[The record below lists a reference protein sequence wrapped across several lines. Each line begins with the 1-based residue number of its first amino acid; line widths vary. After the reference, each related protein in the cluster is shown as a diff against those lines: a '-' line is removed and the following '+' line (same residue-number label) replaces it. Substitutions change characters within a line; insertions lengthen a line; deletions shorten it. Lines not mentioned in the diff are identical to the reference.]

1 MPIISNP
8 NNFFC
13 EYHFVFSGNDI
24 LICNEQNQNN
34 FLDIKNLPDE
44 QILRKFFNNQT
55 TSDWFAEPD
64 LNYSALMLENE
75 SPLPCGCKSIALR
88 DFFWRTKTAEEQSKG
103 IPSYLGTLAARA
115 HGLLRLRETHRF
127 CPTCGKKLED
137 DTEFSA
143 KVCPACK
150 RQFFPRIEPA
160 VIVLVSKG
168 NEVLLVKNKNRKYD
182 TYACVSG
189 FVELGET
196 LEQAVKREVLEETG
210 ICIKNIRYTGSQ
222 SWPFPDQL
230 MLAFLADYESGEIK
244 IQESELD
251 DAKWFSRD
259 NLPEIPKRGS
269 VAHNLIMGFFN

>member
-1 MPIISNP
+1 M
-8 NNFFC
+8 
-13 EYHFVFSGNDI
+13 
-24 LICNEQNQNN
+24 
-34 FLDIKNLPDE
+34 
-44 QILRKFFNNQT
+44 
-55 TSDWFAEPD
+55 
-64 LNYSALMLENE
+64 
-75 SPLPCGCKSIALR
+75 
-88 DFFWRTKTAEEQSKG
+88 
-103 IPSYLGTLAARA
+103 
-115 HGLLRLRETHRF
+115 
-127 CPTCGKKLED
+127 
-137 DTEFSA
+137 
-143 KVCPACK
+143 
-150 RQFFPRIEPA
+150 
-160 VIVLVSKG
+160 
-168 NEVLLVKNKNRKYD
+168 LLVKNKNRKYD